1 MLKPSSLIKV
11 MHNASRK
18 DVEQYCPVAADAKE
32 NLIIGIGAIG
42 ELMFWA
48 ANGDDNIDSA
58 AADCMRG
65 IGLML
70 QTTAHLIAGID
81 AAHADLEFAKRKQGG
96 KL

>member
-1 MLKPSSLIKV
+1 MLNPGSLIKV
-11 MHNASRK
+11 MHNATPQ
-18 DVEQYCPVAADAKE
+18 DVEQYCTVAADAKE
-32 NLIIGIGAIG
+32 NLIIGVGAIG

-48 ANGDDNIDSA
+48 ANGDDNIDGA

-70 QTTAHLIAGID
+70 QTTASLIVGID

-96 KL
+96 KA

>member
-1 MLKPSSLIKV
+1 MLEPSSLIKV

-18 DVEQYCPVAADAKE
+18 DVEQYCTVAADAKE

-48 ANGDDNIDSA
+48 ANGDDNIDGNA
-58 AADCMRG
+58 AGCMRG

-70 QTTAHLIAGID
+70 QTTASLITGID
-81 AAHADLEFAKRKQGG
+81 AAHADLEFAKRNQVG
-96 KL
+96 KP

>member
-1 MLKPSSLIKV
+1 MLKPSSLIKE

-18 DVEQYCPVAADAKE
+18 DADKYSPVAADAKE
-32 NLIIGIGAIG
+32 NLIIGVGAIG

-48 ANGDDNIDSA
+48 ANGDDSISDSA
-58 AADCMRG
+58 AECMRG

-70 QTTAHLIAGID
+70 QTTASLIAGID

-96 KL
+96 KA